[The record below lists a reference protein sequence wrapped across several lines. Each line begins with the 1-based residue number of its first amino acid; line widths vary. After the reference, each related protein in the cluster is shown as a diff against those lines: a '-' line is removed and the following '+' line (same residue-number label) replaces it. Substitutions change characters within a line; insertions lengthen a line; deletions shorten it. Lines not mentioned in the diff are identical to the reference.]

1 MLQIF
6 NFILFF
12 CMHAAHFLFSC
23 KLTIIWSME
32 KTHER
37 SEKAVKKRR
46 EMERIQL
53 VLKVRQTS
61 SFKLSE
67 IYTHTCTFKR
77 EVFNSFQQKIMIH
90 KNAFNLSRSLDCHVK
105 SSFEGD
111 RGRNGMEKNE
121 HTMFVMAQLRRWK
134 K

>member
-1 MLQIF
+1 MTLNFTQQQQQRIPGSTDFPFHLSLLLLPARKEFYCAIELLLQIF
-6 NFILFF
+6 NFILFP

-23 KLTIIWSME
+23 KLTIIWSIE
-32 KTHER
+32 KKHER

-67 IYTHTCTFKR
+67 IYTHTCKFKR
-77 EVFNSFQQKIMIH
+77 EVFNSFEQK
-90 KNAFNLSRSLDCHVK
+90 L
-105 SSFEGD
+105 
-111 RGRNGMEKNE
+111 
-121 HTMFVMAQLRRWK
+121 
-134 K
+134 